1 MSAQVPADKSRTKHS
16 KEDHP
21 IMRSLLTRL
30 AAALAVGAMAF
41 LAAPANAQTQ
51 GSPAIVSYFS
61 KGMCLDTRASDK
73 AVLIWTC
80 HGGGNQAFRFVT
92 GSYGQISLGNGDCL
106 TGGAKRGAGLTAS
119 SCSANTVH
127 QRWGFQPDGSLRNEA
142 GWCADIEGG
151 AKGAGTR
158 VISWECNAGA
168 GNQKWYPGV
177 TVKSATIGLADLSAL
192 SVRAGQRLTTQSFVT
207 SQGFST
213 ANMVA
218 AGGGNMVA
226 AGGGNMVAAGGGN
239 LVGNDGASIV
249 LGGAGKLIGN
259 DGSTMV
265 AAGGGNMVAAGGGN
279 LVPSNWQ
286 FFQGSTAG
294 FVPRN

>member
-1 MSAQVPADKSRTKHS
+1 MKLKRNFVTA
-16 KEDHP
+16 
-21 IMRSLLTRL
+21 LLSGL
-30 AAALAVGAMAF
+30 AALGLSAI
-41 LAAPANAQTQ
+41 APAHAQIQ
-51 GSPAIVSYFS
+51 GAPAIVSYYS

-80 HGGGNQAFRFVT
+80 HGGSNQAFRFAT
-92 GSYGQISLGNGDCL
+92 GSYGQITLGNGDCL
-106 TGGAKRGAGLTAS
+106 TGGGNRGVGVTAS
-119 SCSANTVH
+119 ACSANTVH

-151 AKGAGTR
+151 GRAAGTR
-158 VISWECNAGA
+158 VISWDCNGGA

-177 TVKSATIGLADLSAL
+177 TTKSVSLSLADRSAL
-192 SVRAGQRLTTQSFVT
+192 QSRSGPT
-207 SQGFST
+207 STILASQGFST
-213 ANMVA
+213 A
-218 AGGGNMVA
+218 NMVA

-279 LVPSNWQ
+279 LVPNNWQ

-294 FVPRN
+294 FVSRN

>member
-1 MSAQVPADKSRTKHS
+1 MSPMRPFMKILASAFAVLAMSA
-16 KEDHP
+16 
-21 IMRSLLTRL
+21 
-30 AAALAVGAMAF
+30 
-41 LAAPANAQTQ
+41 LAAPAYAQTQ
-51 GSPAIVSYFS
+51 GSPAIVSYYS
-61 KGMCLDTRASDK
+61 KGMCLDTRASDQ

-80 HGGGNQAFRFVT
+80 HGGGNQAFRFVS
-92 GSYGQISLGNGDCL
+92 GDYGQISLGNGDCL
-106 TGGAKRGAGLTAS
+106 TGGATRGAGVKAS
-119 SCSANTVH
+119 SCGANTAH
-127 QRWGFQPDGSLRNEA
+127 QRWGFQKDGSLRNEA
-142 GWCADIEGG
+142 GWCADIEG
-151 AKGAGTR
+151 ASTSAGTR

-177 TVKSATIGLADLSAL
+177 TVKSAMLGLADLSAL
-192 SVRAGQRLTTQSFVT
+192 SVRAGRKQATQSFVM

-279 LVPSNWQ
+279 LIPSNWQ